1 VSVDNFM
8 NSPKY
13 DAIVEE
19 LKRTNAAEH
28 GSSAPS

>member
-1 VSVDNFM
+1 M

-19 LKRTNAAEH
+19 VKHTNAPQGA
-28 GSSAPS
+28 APS